1 MFCATRFR
9 SSPRC
14 PSSGLSIAR
23 RDRVLRRVL
32 RAVGHP
38 RVIAAGRWGAFVLR
52 RDVLASVSDDATG
65 SHLQALKQ
73 FPHASYFVCVGG
85 LDGCAVV
92 AGLERL
98 PSAVRVAAG
107 INWRA
112 LCVRPSLFPSSVD
125 GVALD

>member
-1 MFCATRFR
+1 MFCATRFCAV
-9 SSPRC
+9 PRC

-32 RAVGHP
+32 AAVHHP
-38 RVIAAGRWGAFVLR
+38 RVVAAGRWGAFVLR
-52 RDVLASVSDDATG
+52 RDVLAAVSDDATG

-92 AGLERL
+92 SGLDRL
-98 PSAVRVAAG
+98 TSAVRVAAG

-112 LCVRPSLFPSSVD
+112 LAPRRLE
-125 GVALD
+125 GVPV